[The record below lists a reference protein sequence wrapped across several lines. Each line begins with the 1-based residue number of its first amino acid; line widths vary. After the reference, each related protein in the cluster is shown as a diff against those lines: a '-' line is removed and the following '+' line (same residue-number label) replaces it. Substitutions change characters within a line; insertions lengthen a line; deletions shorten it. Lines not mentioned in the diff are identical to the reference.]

1 MVFFKTLEIKFAIDN
16 DLYTTKWK
24 FINIFSSKSFYTYTI
39 LSISSKFDKIK
50 EHSKRRITSN

>member
-1 MVFFKTLEIKFAIDN
+1 MIYIRQN
-16 DLYTTKWK
+16 GNLY
-24 FINIFSSKSFYTYTI
+24 IFSSKSFYTYTI